1 MARTKGSKNHSKNI
15 SASEESADVR
25 LQHVLHQIEKL
36 QAEID
41 ASTGD
46 VAKAEEN
53 LKKKKSEQ
61 KQALKM
67 MESLKAEKEKLEA
80 AVAEEKHAAEA
91 KQVAEAFLKSG
102 KTVEEALALLG

>member
-15 SASEESADVR
+15 SAAEESADVR
-25 LQHVLHQIEKL
+25 LQQVLHQIEKL

-41 ASTGD
+41 ASAGD
-46 VAKAEEN
+46 VAKTEEN
-53 LKKKKSEQ
+53 LKKKKAEQ

-67 MESLKAEKEKLEA
+67 MELLKAEKEKLEA
-80 AVAEEKHAAEA
+80 AVVEEKHAADA